1 MLHPSVFFF
10 FFAIFFSFF
19 FFLGTFF
26 IFYFGGL
33 LPSFSGLMVEYY
45 PATVEI
51 GVRFP
56 AEAHF
61 LFIFQYFGIIEPVNE
76 VFKSLPSLHPGLY
89 VLPVLYTVFSLSQ
102 LCFLKKEPVFEMI

>member
-1 MLHPSVFFF
+1 MLHPSVFF

-61 LFIFQYFGIIEPVNE
+61 LFIFQYFGIGRTRKRGVQELTKLTPGVVCITGIVYC
-76 VFKSLPSLHPGLY
+76 VF
-89 VLPVLYTVFSLSQ
+89 VITIMF
-102 LCFLKKEPVFEMI
+102 FEKRTGV